1 MKMYP
6 LLASIAALALATAC
20 STAEPAPPPA
30 TFTPLPAPM
39 PAPAPP
45 LSVIGDV
52 SPSPAGEGYIQS
64 SSSMHHNAFTFEV
77 QHRLKALG
85 YYEGEVDGAN
95 GRMTRAAVKHF
106 QRDNHLNPTGVVDQ
120 HTDSALGLSSGK

>member
-6 LLASIAALALATAC
+6 LLASIAVLALATAC

-30 TFTPLPAPM
+30 ATFTPLPAPM
-39 PAPAPP
+39 PAPPT
-45 LSVIGDV
+45 
-52 SPSPAGEGYIQS
+52 AGEI
-64 SSSMHHNAFTFEV
+64 HHSAFMFEV

-85 YYEGEVDGAN
+85 YYEGQVDGAN
-95 GRMTRAAVKHF
+95 GPLTRAAVKHF

>member
-6 LLASIAALALATAC
+6 LLASIAVLALATAC
-20 STAEPAPPPA
+20 STAEPAPPPTA

-39 PAPAPP
+39 PAPPT
-45 LSVIGDV
+45 
-52 SPSPAGEGYIQS
+52 AGEI
-64 SSSMHHNAFTFEV
+64 HHSAFMFEV

-85 YYEGEVDGAN
+85 YYEGQVDGAN
-95 GRMTRAAVKHF
+95 GPLTRAAVKHF

>member
-6 LLASIAALALATAC
+6 LLASIAVLALATAC

-30 TFTPLPAPM
+30 ATFTPMPAPM

-45 LSVIGDV
+45 T
-52 SPSPAGEGYIQS
+52 AGEI
-64 SSSMHHNAFTFEV
+64 HHSAFMFEV

-85 YYEGEVDGAN
+85 YYEGQVDGAN
-95 GRMTRAAVKHF
+95 GPLTRAAVKHF